1 MNMTEKQ
8 PGKNKLADIDKKHRE
23 QMKIVALF
31 GTIEFDPDYDYKRQ
45 RQLDRT
51 VSPQEEK

>member
-1 MNMTEKQ
+1 MTEKQ
-8 PGKNKLADIDKKHRE
+8 TEKNKQVEFEEKHRE

-31 GTIEFDPDYDYKRQ
+31 GTIEFDPDYDYKKQ

-51 VSPQEEK
+51 IFPQEEK